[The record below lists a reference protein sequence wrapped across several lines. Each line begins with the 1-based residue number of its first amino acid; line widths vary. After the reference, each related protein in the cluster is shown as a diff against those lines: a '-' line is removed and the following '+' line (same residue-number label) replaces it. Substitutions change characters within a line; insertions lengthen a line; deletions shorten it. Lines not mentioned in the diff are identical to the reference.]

1 MMPLPSSAASVRE
14 RLLKALVA
22 RLIPVARTLGA
33 SMHRSP
39 TTALPPEQCPALL
52 LFAEADGIVERS
64 NDRATRELTV
74 RIVALSST
82 SPDGTHLDETS
93 GTPEAESDRLLV
105 AAHAALFADVNF
117 SGLALG
123 LKELDVQWEL
133 DEAEVSVCAIPARYC
148 ISYRTLLHDL
158 TQIG

>member
-1 MMPLPSSAASVRE
+1 MTPHPPASMSVRE
-14 RLLKALVA
+14 RLLQALVA
-22 RLIPVARTLGA
+22 RLIPVAQWQGA
-33 SMHRSP
+33 TVHRSH
-39 TTALPPEQCPALL
+39 TTPLTPELCPALL
-52 LFAEADGIVERS
+52 IFPESDGIVERS

-74 RIVALSST
+74 RVVALSST
-82 SPDGTHLDETS
+82 SPDGSPLDEPPS
-93 GTPEAESDRLLV
+93 TPEAESDRLLV

-123 LKELDVQWEL
+123 IKELDVQWEM

-158 TQIG
+158 TQVG

>member
-1 MMPLPSSAASVRE
+1 MMPLPSSALSVRE
-14 RLLKALVA
+14 RLLQALVA
-22 RLIPVARTLGA
+22 RLIPVASLQGA
-33 SMHRSP
+33 SVHRSP
-39 TTALPPEQCPALL
+39 TTALPHEQCPALL
-52 LFAEADGIVERS
+52 LFPEADSVVERS

-82 SPDGTHLDETS
+82 SPDGTPLDETS
-93 GTPEAESDRLLV
+93 GAAEAMADRLLV

-117 SGLALG
+117 AGLALG

>member
-1 MMPLPSSAASVRE
+1 MMPLPSSALSVRE
-14 RLLKALVA
+14 RLLQALVA
-22 RLIPVARTLGA
+22 RLTPVAQTMGG
-33 SMHRSP
+33 SVHRSP
-39 TTALPPEQCPALL
+39 TTPLTAEQCPALL
-52 LFAEADGIVERS
+52 VFAESDSVVERS

-74 RIVALSST
+74 RVVALSST
-82 SPDGTHLDETS
+82 SLAGAPFDETS
-93 GTPEAESDRLLV
+93 GAAEADRLLV
-105 AAHAALFADVNF
+105 VAHAALFADVNF

-158 TQIG
+158 TQLG